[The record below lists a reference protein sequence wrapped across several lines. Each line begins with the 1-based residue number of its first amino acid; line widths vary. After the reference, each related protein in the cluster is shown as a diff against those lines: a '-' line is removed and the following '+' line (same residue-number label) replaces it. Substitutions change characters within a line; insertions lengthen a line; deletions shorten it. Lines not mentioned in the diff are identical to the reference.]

1 MSTPATAAAELA
13 EDAPSRAPVGD
24 GPLKTMLS
32 LCENLHTT
40 FSAGGANATPTP
52 TVSSLRLLVPVH
64 QSLCQAVLSTTAK
77 KDAPTLLDSDSLG
90 ARIDA
95 ILASDEDA
103 SLCRDLLLSKEATMT
118 TSKQQR
124 RMMKQLAALQFIL
137 YSEPLFQTNRKQGLA
152 KIVLPWLLEYLPL
165 QYLVDDTNG
174 GIHGDAVVTHNDA
187 PAPLPPACLE
197 LLEALLDAVFASTS
211 TSTSSSS
218 LDGIQECLQWCLQD
232 PNKKYTSSQ
241 HAEWTWTLQG
251 RVLMRLHTWM
261 ADLEI
266 VGVDGTSIT
275 GQAQGQ
281 VLQALTDKCLQAI
294 KLGAASSLTSSS
306 SAATTVANK
315 NDMAAWLRP
324 MTNDWLPYWLQHVAA
339 ESPSADTKKE
349 GDSLPISSSIVIGVD
364 QLWHCL
370 WDTYLSALQSAN
382 KKADGSTPE
391 TLPQVPLC
399 ILSTTSILC
408 TILPVLLDRNLP
420 IPDTHQDA
428 TASVDLSTATKA
440 QQQTCLWELIHTC
453 LRQGIPRPPVK
464 QTNADVVLHQQSQM
478 LRRRGLFLL
487 RLMLPSD
494 SDEDGSGAMKKANSK
509 GKAGK
514 GKTDKASKGKGKGK
528 KNAAADTKE
537 NPFILQWKKYVL
549 VMETL
554 EMETQHHL
562 IEQVWETLVEIFT
575 ASHEQEQQRL
585 QQDTSTAATP
595 TPPPPPMNWHWTQ
608 LLLARVLTSY
618 DEPIIRKLALYR
630 FLNGQAGIALVDPSA
645 GTNDAAPTND
655 GASKKAKAGKKGT
668 AATGQGGA
676 PLSVLT
682 PDFVCEIVVVAF
694 DSLLG
699 SVGTNLNLDED
710 GQGTKPVSLIP
721 LFSRFLSLY
730 YKSLQASSSRDKE
743 VEILRKIWYGS
754 SVMSLRSKT
763 IGLVWEAI
771 AAGMADTDNWSL
783 LEIDSEMLQSLVPV
797 MQRYFMIVS
806 VARVLHEPILRALST
821 MLSHTSTQK
830 VDPKLVLQVLALFD
844 SVVLDTKRGTT
855 SSSMSRSSEEPDEEP
870 DDLASNPIHIYL
882 GKWLQQLGENK
893 QDNNSQWIT
902 LVAST
907 VSTAFVRGELLSSSS
922 ASLLAEE
929 QSWEPIS
936 GASTTERE
944 MARAIAYLC
953 TLVGHSALGNPD
965 DSATTAGG
973 LLWPAI
979 HKGIAH
985 VPVAMVGTAWSKA
998 DSVTRALL
1006 LLEEGCRLQVL
1017 SGMGNG
1023 DLIVDGKSQQMMP
1036 PPPNVEAILASSVK
1050 FILHHIS
1057 FLVAEGPGK
1066 DDAAGATRSGNA
1078 KKVSV
1083 TFANL
1088 ISQVKM
1094 LHDAYPSSMAVSK
1107 TVDEMLEK
1115 SVQKLQAI
1123 SLSSPGINDVRDLAL
1138 MYATLSS
1145 GASLPESTAVVEVC
1159 QTCLLL
1165 EFQKIPGQKKSE
1177 EQMARSVFHFAKWG
1191 ALSCLLPILLSD
1203 ERENATTPEAIDSF
1217 LKDFRN
1223 SAFDAVHG
1231 IPADAMM
1238 AYFHCIKVAGQK
1250 QLTPSTNVDDAEVDH
1265 LLIGDFINALMALME
1280 EKTSSED
1287 NMYMLNEFCA
1297 LIFQPK
1303 LLQQEYLRV
1312 MLDPVAGASPIRD
1325 AFQKLITLAG
1335 TARSHIA
1342 KVVLCHATAGWLG
1355 LKEQEKDGTSL
1366 VGMGAILYRN
1376 DIVDLLCYK
1385 EIKYDALA
1393 TNQSVGRGEG
1403 LKGAFDLPAG
1413 VDDSSIGRGYLL
1425 MFISSLPDQDKMH
1438 PKVLSDLVH
1447 YIIFKMFEKICTEKG
1462 KKATLVM
1469 LGSDEYVSK
1478 IRGWQALCCLSRFVT
1493 DDIADQVSD
1502 RTSRALGEPLHQQ
1515 IRYFIEVFTLQC
1527 ARKHPAVFGK
1537 AILKAFTKLDIALT
1551 HITSVMIIAG
1561 NLTVGKYKLDFFTQ
1575 WEEGAKREAVPI
1587 NNILAGTIPWLG
1599 STQGFSR
1606 GIAQLLT
1613 HMLIPLVV
1621 DVTVP
1626 APKNAEAI
1634 TEESNWF
1641 LLNIYRFLDENPEM
1655 KRLRKKQSNFFEQY
1669 DVDKACTPEGILSIP
1684 VDEGGEAFPVH
1695 MVDVMKKCQK
1705 ETYSEAESREYP
1717 HWKQIEDMMK
1727 ANRGEAEDA
1736 PATVDGD
1743 DALVNL
1749 QRKIIPLDELNLAM
1763 DTLKEKRLRN
1773 IAGRRKQNLVV
1784 CASLIDKVPNLGGL
1798 ARTAEIFAAEKL
1810 IIPDIG
1816 VAKMD
1821 NFKTFSA
1828 SAGDWIDID
1837 ECKEKVRSQH
1847 LVVERVAHQLDLFRC
1862 VLVLVVM
1869 SVLSLFIEM
1878 ISNCLFNSNGGYY

>member
-1 MSTPATAAAELA
+1 
-13 EDAPSRAPVGD
+13 
-24 GPLKTMLS
+24 
-32 LCENLHTT
+32 
-40 FSAGGANATPTP
+40 
-52 TVSSLRLLVPVH
+52 
-64 QSLCQAVLSTTAK
+64 
-77 KDAPTLLDSDSLG
+77 
-90 ARIDA
+90 
-95 ILASDEDA
+95 
-103 SLCRDLLLSKEATMT
+103 
-118 TSKQQR
+118 
-124 RMMKQLAALQFIL
+124 MKQLAALQFLL
-137 YSEPLFQTNRKQGLA
+137 YREPLFRTHRQQGLA

-165 QYLVDDTNG
+165 QYNVMVPQAG
-174 GIHGDAVVTHNDA
+174 GSGGDAVTTHQET
-187 PAPLPPACLE
+187 PASLPPACLE
-197 LLEALLDAVFASTS
+197 LLEALLDAVLAAATTTTSSTS
-211 TSTSSSS
+211 CSTTTTTGSTS
-218 LDGIQECLQWCLQD
+218 LDGIQECLQWCLQE
-232 PNKKYTSSQ
+232 PPAY
-241 HAEWTWTLQG
+241 AAWTWTLQG
-251 RVLMRLHTWM
+251 RVLVRLHTWM
-261 ADLEI
+261 SDLEI

-275 GQAQGQ
+275 DQAQGQ

-294 KLGAASSLTSSS
+294 KLGAASSSSS
-306 SAATTVANK
+306 SSLSSTSSK
-315 NDMAAWLRP
+315 SDMAAWLRP
-324 MTNDWLPYWLQHVAA
+324 VTNDWLPYWLQHVALA
-339 ESPSADTKKE
+339 GGAVETSGDDVKKE
-349 GDSLPISSSIVIGVD
+349 KETSASVIGVD

-382 KKADGSTPE
+382 KKADGSTPK
-391 TLPQVPLC
+391 TILQVPLC

-420 IPDTHQDA
+420 IPDTHQDTAVGDIMA
-428 TASVDLSTATKA
+428 TATRAKE
-440 QQQTCLWELIHTC
+440 QTCLWELIHTC

-464 QTNADVVLHQQSQM
+464 QTNADVAVHQQSQM

-494 SDEDGSGAMKKANSK
+494 ADDDGANSAMKKTNSK
-509 GKAGK
+509 GKSGK
-514 GKTDKASKGKGKGK
+514 GKADKSSKGKGKA
-528 KNAAADTKE
+528 KNNNCAAQSKE
-537 NPFILQWKKYVL
+537 DPFILQWKKYVL

-585 QQDTSTAATP
+585 QQGASAAATP
-595 TPPPPPMNWHWTQ
+595 TTPPPMTWHWTQ
-608 LLLARVLTSY
+608 LLLSRVLTSY

-630 FLNGQAGIALVDPSA
+630 FLNGQAGIAIVDPSA
-645 GTNDAAPTND
+645 AATTNDDDSKATK
-655 GASKKAKAGKKGT
+655 ASKKGAAAKKNR
-668 AATGQGGA
+668 GA

-754 SVMSLRSKT
+754 SVMSMRSKT
-763 IGLVWEAI
+763 ICLVWEAI
-771 AAGMADTDNWSL
+771 AAGMADTDSSLL
-783 LEIDSEMLQSLVPV
+783 LEIDSEMLQSLIPA
-797 MQRYFMIVS
+797 MLRYFRIVA
-806 VARVLHEPILRALST
+806 VARVLHEPLLRALSI
-821 MLSHTSTQK
+821 MLHHTSTQK
-830 VDPKLVLQVLALFD
+830 VDPKLILQILALFD

-855 SSSMSRSSEEPDEEP
+855 SSSMTKNNATIEDEPDE
-870 DDLASNPIHIYL
+870 LASNPIHLNL
-882 GKWLQQLGENK
+882 GKWLNQLGENK
-893 QDNNSQWIT
+893 QNNDSQWIT

-907 VSTAFVRGELLSSSS
+907 VSAAFVRGELLSSSS
-922 ASLLAEE
+922 SVEE

-944 MARAIAYLC
+944 MARAITYLC
-953 TLVGHSALGNPD
+953 TLVGQSALASTD

-998 DSVTRALL
+998 DCVTRALL
-1006 LLEEGCRLQVL
+1006 LLEEGCRLQVV

-1023 DLIVDGKSQQMMP
+1023 DLIVDGKTQQMMP
-1036 PPPNVEAILASSVK
+1036 PPPNIEAILENSVN

-1057 FLVAEGPGK
+1057 FLVAEGSSK
-1066 DDAAGATRSGNA
+1066 DDVAGATRSGNA
-1078 KKVSV
+1078 KRVSV

-1094 LHDAYPSSMAVSK
+1094 LHEAYPSSMAVSK

-1115 SVQKLQAI
+1115 SIQKLQTI
-1123 SLSSPGINDVRDLAL
+1123 SLSSPGINNVRDLAL

-1145 GASLPESTAVVEVC
+1145 GASLPGSAEVVEIC
-1159 QTCLLL
+1159 RACLLL

-1191 ALSCLLPILLSD
+1191 ALSCLLPILLSEESGNVTSAED
-1203 ERENATTPEAIDSF
+1203 VDLF
-1217 LKDFRN
+1217 LQDFRK

-1238 AYFHCIKVAGQK
+1238 AYFHCIKAAGQK
-1250 QLTPSTNVDDAEVDH
+1250 QLTPSTNMKDSEVDPG
-1265 LLIGDFINALMALME
+1265 LIGDFINALMALME

-1287 NMYMLNEFCA
+1287 NIYMLNEFCA

-1312 MLDPVAGASPIRD
+1312 MLDPVAGSSPIRD
-1325 AFQKLITLAG
+1325 AFQKLISLAG

-1355 LKEQEKDGTSL
+1355 LNEEDEGGTSM
-1366 VGMGAILYRN
+1366 VGMGAILFRN

-1385 EIKYDALA
+1385 EVKYDAFA
-1393 TNQSVGRGEG
+1393 TNQFVGRGES

-1438 PKVLSDLVH
+1438 PTVLSDLMH
-1447 YIIFKMFEKICTEKG
+1447 HIIFKMFEKICTEKG

-1493 DDIADQVSD
+1493 DDIADQVCD
-1502 RTSRALGEPLHQQ
+1502 RASRALGEPLHQQ

-1551 HITSVMIIAG
+1551 HVTSVMIIAG

-1613 HMLIPLVV
+1613 HVLIPLVV

-1655 KRLRKKQSNFFEQY
+1655 KRLRKKQSNFFDQY
-1669 DVDKACTPEGILSIP
+1669 DVDAACTPEGILSIP

-1705 ETYSEAESREYP
+1705 ETYTEAESREYP

-1727 ANRGEAEDA
+1727 ANRGEAEDDVA
-1736 PATVDGD
+1736 SLDGD

-1773 IAGRRKQNLVV
+1773 IAGRRKQKLVV

-1810 IIPDIG
+1810 IIPDLG

-1821 NFKTFSA
+1821 NFKAFSA

-1837 ECKEKVRSQH
+1837 ECKEKVCSQK
-1847 LVVERVAHQLDLFRC
+1847 LAVERVDA
-1862 VLVLVVM
+1862 
-1869 SVLSLFIEM
+1869 
-1878 ISNCLFNSNGGYY
+1878 